1 MMGEDSP
8 IDKPLNTLDCLFV
21 ARRRLST
28 VEVYDANKRR
38 KHEDSVIRHQML
50 HSNVDS
56 SK

>member
-28 VEVYDANKRR
+28 VDVYGANKRR
-38 KHEDSVIRHQML
+38 KHEDSVIRYQML
-50 HSNVDS
+50 HSIVDS